1 MYVQRTCGKGGVA
14 TLCTRLTLVNP
25 QKANCSERWQM
36 FMITGG
42 GDEAFRVA
50 VLEAVQ
56 LINIPVLGLIS
67 SLLLALVGPQVL

>member
-67 SLLLALVGPQVL
+67 LLLALVGPQVL